1 DATGVGAAVA
11 AGARMAPA
19 AARMAGSGVRAATST
34 ASSARAAFQLGS
46 SAAGGGLKG
55 AAAGLGSVAKVGTQ
69 AAGQRVAAG
78 MRSLKSRAASAFQTE
93 GAGAASGTGR
103 GIQGNATQGE
113 SVDAT
118 PAATAQPAWAKR
130 LQRRQQISHAAT
142 TVAHTLRG
150 GDGGG
155 AGSGP
160 SLRDSD
166 S

>member
-1 DATGVGAAVA
+1 S
-11 AGARMAPA
+11 
-19 AARMAGSGVRAATST
+19 SG
-34 ASSARAAFQLGS
+34 G
-46 SAAGGGLKG
+46 
-55 AAAGLGSVAKVGTQ
+55 
-69 AAGQRVAAG
+69 
-78 MRSLKSRAASAFQTE
+78 
-93 GAGAASGTGR
+93 GR
-103 GIQGNATQGE
+103 GIQGNATQSD

-118 PAATAQPAWAKR
+118 SSATAQPAWARR

-155 AGSGP
+155 SGSGP